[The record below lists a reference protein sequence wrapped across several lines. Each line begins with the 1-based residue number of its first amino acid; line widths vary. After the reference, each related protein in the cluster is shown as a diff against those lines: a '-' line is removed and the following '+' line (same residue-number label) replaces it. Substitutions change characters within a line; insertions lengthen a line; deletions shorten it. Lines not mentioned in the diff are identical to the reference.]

1 MAAKKKFSEMLGDE
15 YYDAMR
21 QAKVDAGL
29 SLAQAIEVTARQ
41 RAEDEAN
48 GVSAESEVVPPQ
60 TEAPKTEPPKP

>member
-1 MAAKKKFSEMLGDE
+1 MAAKKKATPPGDD

-29 SLAQAIEVTARQ
+29 SLAAAIEVTARQ

-48 GVSAESEVVPPQ
+48 GVSIGE
-60 TEAPKTEPPKP
+60 TEEEKDPGAGKP